1 MPNMNYIIDYYSDDL
16 QADILNFPEGL
27 LAKYLTLSDR
37 MEHYGA
43 NLGEPHTQAMGGG
56 LFELRLKSTEGIA
69 RVFYCTRIGRR
80 IVMLHSFIK
89 KSQKTPLKEL
99 KIAQT
104 RMREIKNANP

>member
-1 MPNMNYIIDYYSDDL
+1 MNYTIDYYSDDL
-16 QADILNFPEGL
+16 QADILNLPEGL
-27 LAKYLTLSDR
+27 LAKYLALSDR
-37 MEHYGA
+37 MEFQGA

-56 LFELRLKSTEGIA
+56 LFELRLKSAEGIA

-89 KSQKTPLKEL
+89 KTQKTPLKEL